1 MPKLGYT
8 ETVCDETA
16 KMTMKELELTPETA
30 AAFDQL
36 REAQWDLNVYGM
48 SQALAWRKVKP
59 MVVKRLD
66 SAGVMLVANN
76 QYQLFANEVVGKY
89 RTLTRVPLVS
99 ALEQII
105 RKWARYGFDPELL
118 QQLLCDCHRRFL
130 MLGYA
135 TPKTTTSIGKP
146 QRKRRKPR
154 TYEQALKQG
163 KVRLSPGR
171 TVEQQSA
178 DYEAGLAHNR
188 EISAKVRDLLKEKGI
203 PGREFIRYNA
213 FAYRVD
219 RYCRN
224 FSGPSLN
231 RAVSGIIDEFESK
244 GLDRDF
250 LDEIVR
256 VLFDIP
262 SLS

>member
-1 MPKLGYT
+1 
-8 ETVCDETA
+8 
-16 KMTMKELELTPETA
+16 MTMKDIELTPETA
-30 AAFDQL
+30 SAFDQL
-36 REAQWDLNVYGM
+36 RDAKWDLNVYGM

-59 MVVKRLD
+59 MVVKRLN

-89 RTLTRVPLVS
+89 RTLTRAPLVA
-99 ALEQII
+99 ALEQVV
-105 RKWARYGFDPELL
+105 RKWARYGFDPVLL
-118 QQLLCDCHRRFL
+118 QRLLCDCQSRFL

-135 TPKTTTSIGKP
+135 APKTRTSITKP
-146 QRKRRKPR
+146 QRQRRAHR
-154 TYEQALKQG
+154 TYEQALKQR

-171 TVEQQSA
+171 TVKQQSA

-188 EISAKVRDLLKEKGI
+188 EISARVRELLKEKEI
-203 PGREFIRYNA
+203 PGREFIHYNA

-219 RYCRN
+219 RYCRG

-244 GLDRDF
+244 DLARPTLLAIAATLFGLSD
-250 LDEIVR
+250 
-256 VLFDIP
+256 
-262 SLS
+262 LS